1 MQIFEEVR
9 EDVIILKVSGQ
20 MTIRSDVDMLRDQI
34 RSLAGFGINKLV
46 VDFSQVDWFG
56 SSMISV
62 LTEGLTLI
70 RESGGDLRLTG
81 VGRRIERVL
90 TVTGLEGIFRI
101 FNGIDEGVES
111 FQDEDVHTGER
122 VVSLAQTARCSTGTD
137 GNFFLC

>member
-9 EDVIILKVSGQ
+9 KDVIILKVGGQ

-34 RSLAGFGINKLV
+34 RSLAGFGISKLV
-46 VDFSQVDWFG
+46 VDFSMVDWFG

-90 TVTGLEGIFRI
+90 TVTGLEGIFRV
-101 FNGIDEGVES
+101 FDRIDEGVES
-111 FQDEDVHTGER
+111 FQDEDVPTGEW
-122 VVSLAQTARCSTGTD
+122 VVA
-137 GNFFLC
+137 

>member
-1 MQIFEEVR
+1 MQIYEEVR

-90 TVTGLEGIFRI
+90 TVTGLEGIFWI
-101 FNGIDEGVES
+101 FNRIDEGVES
-111 FQDEDVHTGER
+111 FQDEDAHMGER
-122 VVSLAQTARCSTGTD
+122 VVA
-137 GNFFLC
+137 

>member
-111 FQDEDVHTGER
+111 F
-122 VVSLAQTARCSTGTD
+122 
-137 GNFFLC
+137 

>member
-1 MQIFEEVR
+1 M
-9 EDVIILKVSGQ
+9 D
-20 MTIRSDVDMLRDQI
+20 TLRDQI

-46 VDFSQVDWFG
+46 VDFSMVDWVG

-90 TVTGLEGIFRI
+90 VVTGLDGIFRV
-101 FNGIDEGVES
+101 FDRIDEGVES
-111 FQDEDVHTGER
+111 FQDEDVLTEEW
-122 VVSLAQTARCSTGTD
+122 VVA
-137 GNFFLC
+137 

>member
-1 MQIFEEVR
+1 MQIYEEVR

-90 TVTGLEGIFRI
+90 IVTGLEGIFRI
-101 FNGIDEGVES
+101 FNRIDEGVES
-111 FQDEDVHTGER
+111 FQDEDAHMGER
-122 VVSLAQTARCSTGTD
+122 VVA
-137 GNFFLC
+137 